1 MSSLELVI
9 SLRYDTPETTT
20 TRAPGALQRWPSILT
35 SIAPGFDRFAFAFT
49 VNQLRA
55 RNLGS
60 MRSTQY
66 LMPRVI
72 AADRREPSRASRWRR
87 WFRVSGELV
96 RCVADRLDDVVEGF
110 EDGVCEPVL
119 AEVLADVLDR
129 VQLRG
134 ARWKPD
140 RRDIVGH
147 VELARRVPA
156 CAIEDQHGMGARSD
170 VARDLIEMKLH
181 RLVLA

>member
-55 RNLGS
+55 RSLGS

-72 AADRREPSRASRWRR
+72 AADRREPSCASRWT
-87 WFRVSGELV
+87 
-96 RCVADRLDDVVEGF
+96 
-110 EDGVCEPVL
+110 
-119 AEVLADVLDR
+119 
-129 VQLRG
+129 
-134 ARWKPD
+134 
-140 RRDIVGH
+140 
-147 VELARRVPA
+147 
-156 CAIEDQHGMGARSD
+156 
-170 VARDLIEMKLH
+170 
-181 RLVLA
+181 